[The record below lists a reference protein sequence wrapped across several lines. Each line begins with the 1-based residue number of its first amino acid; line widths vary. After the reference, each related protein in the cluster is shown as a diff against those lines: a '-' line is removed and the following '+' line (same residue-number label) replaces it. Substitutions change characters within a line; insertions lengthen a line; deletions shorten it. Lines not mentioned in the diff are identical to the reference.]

1 MRDPLSVALRL
12 MAPFVRARAGAL
24 VGAAALLVAYSAVAV
39 SPALITQRLIDRD
52 LAAGDVSLVVALA
65 LAREVVA
72 RMLDGARRVLEVAV
86 ENEIRIARDLLVRPE
101 KERRGVEVEVRTA
114 VVLVDVPAEADE
126 RHRHA
131 LVEAHAL
138 SLGKIHRHVI
148 FLPFSRSPES
158 TSRSPTDSSSG

>member
-65 LAREVVA
+65 LLLVLAS
-72 RMLDGARRVLEVAV
+72 GAQSALSV
-86 ENEIRIARDLLVRPE
+86 LLVRLLSAMGE
-101 KERRGVEVEVRTA
+101 GVAADVSILLIVLSKITQYNEQNYSVPCGGA
-114 VVLVDVPAEADE
+114 VCTS
-126 RHRHA
+126 A
-131 LVEAHAL
+131 L
-138 SLGKIHRHVI
+138 R
-148 FLPFSRSPES
+148 
-158 TSRSPTDSSSG
+158 